1 MFLQILPPDNLNAT
15 KSIFENQ
22 LLLVILGLAIGVFI
36 ILKIAKFLSKI
47 KVVKS
52 SKKKQCTLLKK
63 NI

>member
-22 LLLVILGLAIGVFI
+22 LLLVILGLAIGVFL

-52 SKKKQCTLLKK
+52 SKKTMYTSKK

>member
-22 LLLVILGLAIGVFI
+22 LLLVILGLAIGVFL

-52 SKKKQCTLLKK
+52 SKKTMYTS
-63 NI
+63 